1 MRWKA
6 QQFLGKLV
14 SSKKETY
21 GLKSRK
27 YPQTIDELIGFEDS
41 LSSLTINI
49 EFSNV
54 SNTFQ
59 EQLAND
65 IKQIKYTN
73 KVIVPADKAGNLYK
87 VEKEDYKKYSRYN
100 ITKTY
105 KKSSKQKSKVN
116 RREFA
121 PKKIADKLL
130 ISDRIDQLQKNDA
143 YITVKDHKESFPHNP
158 SFRLTNSSKTDIGKI
173 SETLLD

>member
-6 QQFLGKLV
+6 LQLLGKLV
-14 SSKKETY
+14 SSKKETH

-41 LSSLTINI
+41 LSSLTIDI

-65 IKQIKYTN
+65 IKQIKCTN
-73 KVIVPADKAGNLYK
+73 KVIVPADKTGNLYK
-87 VEKEDYKKYSRYN
+87 VEKGDYKKYSRDN

-105 KKSSKQKSKVN
+105 KKSSNSKVN

-130 ISDRIDQLQKNDA
+130 ISDRVDQLQKNDA
-143 YITVKDHKESFPHNP
+143 YMTVKDHKESFPHNP